1 MLEAEKSEKNATV
14 EKIKSLFNKIKN
26 FEQLKYEVFE
36 IRKTSEKAN
45 EEIKKIKDKYSNIND
60 KMKDV
65 TLFLNSNTSFEHIQG
80 DLEFKELTKRKM
92 EEFDNKFKIV
102 LGEYNMDIEENEKN
116 AQNED
121 KDNNNNNDNSIDREK
136 SKNIKK
142 EKILNLLDINKKLN
156 QYQRAKVNVND
167 FELKNVENQKR
178 VNEVKE
184 KLNDVIKNLYGTSD
198 IENIDGFFSDKNSL
212 FASKSEFDKY
222 KTQTDEELKKI
233 YEKLENLNKLYEDL
247 FAQMKDKCSISDLD
261 SMKNLI
267 LQKTEELFINM
278 KKKNI
283 DNSEIKRLQTNFKKL
298 VELLAEKEEKEKNLI
313 LSKKDLNS
321 GGHACASCEKHLGML
336 KDDSSKHIH
345 WKKLPLKI
353 KDNENK
359 FKLYKFG
366 NGYSRFLRM
375 LNFDSNGTASLKPF
389 DDMNEYFN
397 NTSTNNNELAKSHNN
412 NTIDTLNNI
421 TKENEKTTNTNL
433 LKSRNKLD
441 KIEHELPNIKIVSN
455 DYNDRT
461 ARKMNNS
468 TSSFNF
474 ISPKITRNNMKK
486 HYKYDL

>member
-1 MLEAEKSEKNATV
+1 MIESEKNEKNATV

-26 FEQLKYEVFE
+26 FEQLKYEVYE
-36 IRKTSEKAN
+36 IRKTFEKTN
-45 EEIKKIKDKYSNIND
+45 EEVNKIKDKYSNIND

-92 EEFDNKFKIV
+92 EEFDNKFKVV
-102 LGEYNMDIEENEKN
+102 LGDYNMDVEENGLN
-116 AQNED
+116 AQNDE
-121 KDNNNNNDNSIDREK
+121 KDNSNNDNSTDREK
-136 SKNIKK
+136 SKSIKK
-142 EKILNLLDINKKLN
+142 EKILNLVDINKKLI

-184 KLNDVIKNLYGTSD
+184 KLNDVIKNLYGTND
-198 IENIDGFFSDKNSL
+198 IENIDGFFRDKNSL

-222 KTQTDEELKKI
+222 KAQTDEELKKI
-233 YEKLENLNKLYEDL
+233 YEKLENLNKLYEEL
-247 FAQMKDKCSISDLD
+247 FAKMKDKCSINDLD
-261 SMKNLI
+261 SMKDLI
-267 LQKTEELFINM
+267 LEKTEELFINM
-278 KKKNI
+278 KNKNI
-283 DNSEIKRLQTNFKKL
+283 DNSAIKILQKNFKQL
-298 VELLAEKEEKEKNLI
+298 VELLAEKEEQENNMLF
-313 LSKKDLNS
+313 SKKGLNS
-321 GGHACASCEKHLGML
+321 GGHTCASCEKYLGIL
-336 KDDSSKHIH
+336 KDDSSKHIP

-359 FKLYKFG
+359 FRLYKFG

-375 LNFDSNGTASLKPF
+375 LNFDSTGTASLKPF

-397 NTSTNNNELAKSHNN
+397 NTSTNNNEMAKSHNN
-412 NTIDTLNNI
+412 KSLDTLNNI
-421 TKENEKTTNTNL
+421 SKENEKTTNTNL

-441 KIEHELPNIKIVSN
+441 KIENELPNIKISTH
-455 DYNDRT
+455 DYNDKT

-474 ISPKITRNNMKK
+474 ISPKITRNNKK
-486 HYKYDL
+486 KYYKYDL